1 MTWKNLSVRYKIALP
16 IVIVGALL
24 LTLSIIQISS
34 LNTVNS
40 SFYRIYNIYTP
51 GALLALNADRD
62 LYQAQLAERTIVMGL
77 TDEKYF
83 ELQVHNINQ
92 VIQRVNAILEMDVD
106 AATHELLTQFLT
118 TFNAWRPKSLQLTQD
133 VKNGNLDLAS
143 ATQISTGDL
152 EVDFQK
158 VRDLLDTLGEN
169 LGDNSKLLSV
179 KLDDTNTN
187 ALATISII
195 SLIAILVTL
204 ASAILFPRLI
214 VQPINQVRRALADMS
229 KGEADLTKRL
239 PNVGN
244 DEIGR
249 LSDSFNE
256 FMEGL
261 QTLVKSI
268 AATAHQTKNASGIV
282 DTSATDSSSL
292 AKEYAH
298 EMSMI
303 ATAINEM
310 GQAIHEVSANTQ
322 QVAEAAKDSE
332 SDANQVSGQFN
343 QAMGEI
349 QSLAGSVNDSSVVI
363 QELSE
368 ETNNIVSVLGV
379 IKGIAEQT
387 NLLALNAA
395 IEAARAGEQGRGF
408 AVVADEVRSLASKTQ
423 QSTGDINDMLEKLKS
438 GVSKAVNSMVTGKEK
453 AEKTVDY
460 ASKSEESVS
469 KISETLSNISG
480 NIIQIASAIEEQSAV
495 IQNLNTNIENVN
507 SLSQKSSQQSMDIAS
522 SAKQLNEF
530 SDALAKDVS
539 RFRY

>member
-1 MTWKNLSVRYKIALP
+1 MTWKNISVRYKIALP

-24 LTLSIIQISS
+24 LILSIIQISS

-40 SFYRIYNIYTP
+40 SFHRIYNIYTP

-62 LYQAQLAERTIVMGL
+62 LYQAQLAERTIVMGS
-77 TDEKYF
+77 TDDKYYD
-83 ELQVHNINQ
+83 LQVHNIDQ
-92 VIQRVNAILEMDVD
+92 VTQRLNTILEMDID
-106 AATHELLTQFLT
+106 TGTQDLLTQLLKA
-118 TFNAWRPKSLQLTQD
+118 FNAWRPKSLQLTQD
-133 VKNGNLDLAS
+133 VKSGNLDLARAS
-143 ATQISTGDL
+143 QVSMGDL
-152 EVDFQK
+152 EVEFQQ
-158 VRDLLDTLGEN
+158 VRDLLDELGEN

-187 ALATISII
+187 ALTMISVI
-195 SLIAILVTL
+195 SLVAILVTL

-249 LSDSFNE
+249 LSDSFND

-261 QTLVKSI
+261 QQLVKSI
-268 AATAHQTKNASGIV
+268 AATAQQTKNASGIV
-282 DTSATDSSSL
+282 DASATDSSSL
-292 AKEYAH
+292 SKEYAH

-332 SDANQVSGQFN
+332 TDANQVSGQFN
-343 QAMGEI
+343 QAMEEI

-368 ETNNIVSVLGV
+368 ETNNIASVLDV

-423 QSTGDINDMLEKLKS
+423 QSTGNINDMLEKLKS
-438 GVSKAVNSMVTGKEK
+438 GVSKAVNSMITGKEK
-453 AEKTVDY
+453 AEKTVEY
-460 ASKSEESVS
+460 ASKSEESVN
-469 KISETLSNISG
+469 KISETLANISG
-480 NIIQIASAIEEQSAV
+480 NIIQIASAIEEQSSV

-522 SAKQLNEF
+522 SAKQLDEF

-539 RFRY
+539 RFKY

>member
-1 MTWKNLSVRYKIALP
+1 MSWKNLSVRYKIALP
-16 IVIVGALL
+16 IVIVGTLL
-24 LTLSIIQISS
+24 LILSIIQISS

-40 SFYRIYNIYTP
+40 SFHRIYNIYTP

-62 LYQAQLAERTIVMGL
+62 LYQAQLAERTIVMGS

-83 ELQVHNINQ
+83 ELQTHNIDQ
-92 VIQRVNAILEMDVD
+92 VIQRVNVILEMDID
-106 AATHELLTQFLT
+106 TATQELLSQFLAA
-118 TFNAWRPKSLQLTQD
+118 FNAWRPKSLQLTNN

-143 ATQISTGDL
+143 ATQQSTGNL
-152 EVDFQK
+152 EVEFQK

-179 KLDDTNTN
+179 KLDNTNTN
-187 ALATISII
+187 ALATISVI
-195 SLIAILVTL
+195 SLVAIIVTL
-204 ASAILFPRLI
+204 ASAIVFPRLI

-261 QTLVKSI
+261 QKLVKSI
-268 AATAHQTKNASGIV
+268 AATAQQTKNASGIV

-332 SDANQVSGQFN
+332 ADANQVSGQFN

-349 QSLAGSVNDSSVVI
+349 QSLAGSVNDSSAVI

-368 ETNNIVSVLGV
+368 ETNKIVSVLGV

-423 QSTGDINDMLEKLKS
+423 QSTGNINDMLEKLKS
-438 GVSKAVNSMVTGKEK
+438 GVEKAVNSMVTGKEK

-460 ASKSEESVS
+460 ASKSEESVR

-480 NIIQIASAIEEQSAV
+480 NIIQIASAIEEQSSV

-507 SLSQKSSQQSMDIAS
+507 NLSQKSSQQSMDIAS

-530 SDALAKDVS
+530 SDAMAEDVA

>member
-1 MTWKNLSVRYKIALP
+1 MNWKNLSVRYKIALP
-16 IVIVGALL
+16 IVIVGTLL
-24 LTLSIIQISS
+24 LILSVIQISS

-40 SFYRIYNIYTP
+40 SFHRIYNIYTP

-62 LYQAQLAERTIVMGL
+62 LYQAQLAERTIVMGA
-77 TDEKYF
+77 TDEKYHQ
-83 ELQVHNINQ
+83 LQVHNIDQ
-92 VIQRVNAILEMDVD
+92 VTQRVNIIVEMDLD
-106 AATHELLTQFLT
+106 ASTRDLLEQLQLA
-118 TFNAWRPKSLQLTQD
+118 FNEWRPKSLQLTQD
-133 VKNGNLDLAS
+133 VKNGNMGLAA
-143 ATQISTGDL
+143 ATGISTGEL
-152 EVDFQK
+152 EVEFQK
-158 VRDLLDTLGEN
+158 VRDLLDVLGEN
-169 LGDNSKLLSV
+169 LGENSKLLSV
-179 KLDDTNTN
+179 KLDETNTN
-187 ALATISII
+187 ALTTISVI
-195 SLIAILVTL
+195 SLVAILVTL
-204 ASAILFPRLI
+204 ASAIIFPKLI
-214 VQPINQVRRALADMS
+214 VQPINLVRRALAEMS
-229 KGEADLTKRL
+229 KGEADLTRRL
-239 PNVGN
+239 PQIGN

-249 LSDSFNE
+249 LSDSFNA

-261 QTLVKSI
+261 QNLVKSI
-268 AATAHQTKNASGIV
+268 AATAQQTKNASGIV
-282 DTSATDSSSL
+282 DASAADSSSL
-292 AKEYAH
+292 ASEYAH

-343 QAMGEI
+343 QAMNEI
-349 QSLAGSVNDSSVVI
+349 ESLAGSVNDSSEVI

-368 ETNNIVSVLGV
+368 ETNNIVSVLDV

-423 QSTGDINDMLEKLKS
+423 QSTGDINEMLEKLRS
-438 GVSKAVNSMVTGKEK
+438 GVDKAVNSMVTGKEK

-469 KISETLSNISG
+469 KIAGTLANISG

-495 IQNLNTNIENVN
+495 IQNLNKNIDNVN
-507 SLSQKSSQQSMDIAS
+507 GLSQKSSQQSMDIAS
-522 SAKQLNEF
+522 SAKQLDEF
-530 SDALAKDVS
+530 SDTLAKDVS
-539 RFRY
+539 RFKH

>member
-16 IVIVGALL
+16 IVIVGTLL
-24 LTLSIIQISS
+24 LMLSIIQISS

-40 SFYRIYNIYTP
+40 SFERIYNIYTP

-62 LYQAQLAERTIVMGL
+62 LYQAQLAERTIVMGSA
-77 TDEKYF
+77 DEKYF
-83 ELQVHNINQ
+83 ELQVHNLDQ
-92 VIQRVNAILEMDVD
+92 VTQRVNAILEMDID
-106 AATHELLTQFLT
+106 AGTQELLTQLLT
-118 TFNAWRPKSLQLTQD
+118 AFNIWRPKSMQLTQD
-133 VKNGNLDLAS
+133 VKSGNMDLAS
-143 ATQISTGDL
+143 ATQLSTGEL
-152 EVDFQK
+152 EVEFQH

-187 ALATISII
+187 ALATISVI
-195 SLIAILVTL
+195 SLVAILVTL

-256 FMEGL
+256 FMGGL

-268 AATAHQTKNASGIV
+268 AATAQQTKNASGIV

-322 QVAEAAKDSE
+322 KVAQAAKDSE
-332 SDANQVSGQFN
+332 TDANQVSGQFN

-349 QSLAGSVNDSSVVI
+349 QSLAGSVNDSSEVI

-423 QSTGDINDMLEKLKS
+423 ESTANINDMLAKLKS
-438 GVSKAVNSMVTGKEK
+438 GVEKAVNSMVTGKEK
-453 AEKTVDY
+453 AEKTVIY
-460 ASKSEESVS
+460 AAKSEESVS
-469 KISETLSNISG
+469 KISETLANISG
-480 NIIQIASAIEEQSAV
+480 NIIQIASAIEEQSSV

-522 SAKQLNEF
+522 SAKKLNEF

-539 RFRY
+539 RFRH